1 MMKYIISVVTIVVI
15 VLVSATL
22 IFDWGRKNNSS
33 LMDQSGEIVIDTPR
47 VNSVIGD
54 KVKISGKARGSWY
67 FEASF
72 PIQIQ
77 DSDGNILATSTATA
91 ESDWM
96 TEDFVPFSSLI
107 MFSVPTTTSYGK
119 IVFKNDNPSGD
130 PVKDKF
136 FEIPVSFSK

>member
-1 MMKYIISVVTIVVI
+1 MKYLISVITIAMI

-33 LMDQSGEIVIDTPR
+33 LMDQSGEIIIDTPKA
-47 VNSVIGD
+47 NSVIGD
-54 KVKISGKARGSWY
+54 NVKISGQAKGNWY

-77 DSDGNILATSTATA
+77 DSDGNILATSTAIA
-91 ESDWM
+91 ESNWM
-96 TEDFVPFSSLI
+96 TENFVPFNSLI
-107 MFSVPTTTSYGK
+107 IFSVPTTTSYGK

-136 FEIPVSFSK
+136 FEVPVSFSK